1 MPPCTVT
8 PLILTKQWITP
19 TKSEVTIQPL
29 ALFVEIHD
37 NQEPTESVSYTQLA
51 EMERKARK
59 PSLSPR
65 NPSDTRKKKN
75 GQRSRQSSEDDSW
88 DIVPERK
95 TSKTRSRP
103 SNNLNV
109 PGVKSRS
116 ISPRLEELSRASSRR
131 SSSRRSSDRNI
142 DLHQNKR
149 NQSDRRSSRS
159 PAQNRRKEKAPYER
173 SRRKYGYSD
182 EFSDS
187 SEEWRTPRRRYSGS
201 TRRKQYYG
209 EEVTPTNIEK
219 DNKRNNKKAKQAE
232 KSKSKPKK
240 NSAPSPSPRPRS
252 NMSKPSKSPR
262 RYENVVENDY
272 VNFPTSTGSETIE
285 DSRAPA
291 RPLSDKPIPNENLEV
306 CNDDPWGAN
315 SPRRRIETM
324 EASFQDN
331 NSNTEQ
337 TNSDKE
343 LEEEIYNEAVKN
355 NKFEEKTE
363 TIPFQESNIADSYM
377 TSDHN
382 ETDIY
387 EVLTENV
394 RLPSIPKEHRSPEK
408 IDQFLLQTYK
418 DDEKDS
424 CLGLSL
430 GDLNS
435 SRSSEPPS
443 SDVIINLDGTNEAKD
458 YNDAK
463 QWTFLPLPGEVPLLL
478 GQVRDEETGDIFNV
492 FKDGPTDTPRSAP
505 DDDEDGEKEED
516 IGWCSVYFCI
526 RIVGLALVGAALG
539 SLIWVAQL

>member
-29 ALFVEIHD
+29 ALFGEIHE
-37 NQEPTESVSYTQLA
+37 NQEPTESVNYTQLA

-65 NPSDTRKKKN
+65 NPSDLRKQKN
-75 GQRSRQSSEDDSW
+75 GRRSRHSSDDDSW

-95 TSKTRSRP
+95 TSRNRSRP

-142 DLHQNKR
+142 DLHQNERK
-149 NQSDRRSSRS
+149 QSDRKSSKS
-159 PAQNRRKEKAPYER
+159 PAQNRTKEKAPYER
-173 SRRKYGYSD
+173 SRRKYDYTD

-201 TRRKQYYG
+201 PRRKQYYG
-209 EEVTPTNIEK
+209 EENIEK
-219 DNKRNNKKAKQAE
+219 DNKRNRKKATKAE

-240 NSAPSPSPRPRS
+240 NSDSSPRPRS
-252 NMSKPSKSPR
+252 NRSKPSKSPR
-262 RYENVVENDY
+262 RYENVVEDDY

-285 DSRAPA
+285 DSRAPG
-291 RPLSDKPIPNENLEV
+291 RPLSDKPLPNENLEV

-324 EASFQDN
+324 EASFKES

-343 LEEEIYNEAVKN
+343 LEEEIYNEAVKK
-355 NKFEEKTE
+355 NKFEENTE
-363 TIPFQESNIADSYM
+363 NIPFQESKIAESYM

-387 EVLTENV
+387 EASTEYV
-394 RLPSIPKEHRSPEK
+394 GLPSTTKENRSSEK
-408 IDQFLLQTYK
+408 IDQFLLQAYK

-443 SDVIINLDGTNEAKD
+443 SDIIINLDSANEAKN

-463 QWTFLPLPGEVPLLL
+463 LWTFLPLPGEVPLLL
-478 GQVRDEETGDIFNV
+478 GKVRDEETGDIFNV
-492 FKDGPTDTPRSAP
+492 FKDGPIDTTRSVL
-505 DDDEDGEKEED
+505 DDEEDREKEDD
-516 IGWCSVYFCI
+516 IRWCSVYFCV